1 MTSLHLEKGIKMD
14 ERSDLLEQ
22 DLVGENV
29 TTNRMIVLFQR
40 FT

>member
-14 ERSDLLEQ
+14 ERSLEQ
-22 DLVGENV
+22 DLAGENV
-29 TTNRMIVLFQR
+29 ATNRMIILFQR